1 MSVRM
6 ELAVLDFEPAWD
18 IAKLFPPQGF
28 WADEDYLFLPGN
40 HLVELTNGT
49 VDVDACFAEGEQ

>member
-1 MSVRM
+1 M